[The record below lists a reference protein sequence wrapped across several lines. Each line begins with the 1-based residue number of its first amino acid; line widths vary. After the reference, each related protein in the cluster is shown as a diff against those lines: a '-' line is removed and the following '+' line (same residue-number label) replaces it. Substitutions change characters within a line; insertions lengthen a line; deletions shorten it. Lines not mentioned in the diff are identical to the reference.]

1 MKVNLKNSTIPI
13 KIRQKKFLDHRGYFQ
28 EIFLKKKFNLNIKF
42 TAIAKSK
49 KNVIR
54 GLHFQLKNKQTKFLY
69 VVEGKI
75 LDVAINLK
83 KKSKNFGKVYKFQLN
98 PGYSLFIPKGYA
110 HGYYTYEKENIVL
123 YVMDNFQR
131 TEYEDGINIF
141 DKKFKF
147 AFKNK
152 KFTISN
158 KDKNWQSFDEFSK
171 NIKSL

>member
-1 MKVNLKNSTIPI
+1 MNKYPTLHKRPIFKDKRGNLGEVYRKKGMDKFKFIIQTTSKNNVF
-13 KIRQKKFLDHRGYFQ
+13 RGFHFQKKFQQSKYIYL
-28 EIFLKKKFNLNIKF
+28 LK
-42 TAIAKSK
+42 
-49 KNVIR
+49 
-54 GLHFQLKNKQTKFLY
+54 
-69 VVEGKI
+69 GKI
-75 LDVAINLK
+75 IDIAINLK

-152 KFTISN
+152 KFTISD
-158 KDKNWQSFDEFSK
+158 KDKNWQSFEEFSK